1 MQVQA
6 SRSRVGIELSKLE
19 LSETSLT
26 RNQELIQNELESL
39 EDPAEQIAE
48 LTREQI
54 LQNAR
59 IAVLAQANLQQQIV
73 LQLLQLD

>member
-1 MQVQA
+1 
-6 SRSRVGIELSKLE
+6 